1 MSIEQLL
8 RPVRTL
14 YPPQKRSLTEV
25 KVRLSELGLREEEA
39 RPPAYEG
46 HPEYDYVDMVKW
58 DRSGAEHGVLHI
70 YKAVTGRRS
79 IGNDIMV
86 HILLSEEDDASA
98 SMDLV
103 DLAERMYRVR
113 DSEGI
118 TEEVLRYNVGGDCDW
133 GPYISLRTK
142 SNDTCIYINSRRFGM
157 IHTRNQALASA
168 TLAEEPDIAQD
179 AIRLGCESRVIRQIS
194 VDGRADDE

>member
-8 RPVRTL
+8 RPMRTL
-14 YPPQKRSLTEV
+14 YPPQKRSLSEV
-25 KVRLSELGLREEEA
+25 SERLSELGLFGVGK
-39 RPPAYEG
+39 PPAYEG

-58 DRSGAEHGVLHI
+58 SRSGAEHGVLRI
-70 YKAVTGRRS
+70 YRVVSGRRS
-79 IGNDIMV
+79 IDSGILV
-86 HILLSEEDDASA
+86 HMLLSEEDDASA
-98 SMDLV
+98 SLHIV
-103 DLAERMYRVR
+103 DLANRMYRVG
-113 DSEGI
+113 SED
-118 TEEVLRYNVGGDCDW
+118 VLSRYIGEDCDW
-133 GPYISLRTK
+133 GDYISLKTA
-142 SNDTCIYINSRRFGM
+142 SQELCIYINSRRFEM